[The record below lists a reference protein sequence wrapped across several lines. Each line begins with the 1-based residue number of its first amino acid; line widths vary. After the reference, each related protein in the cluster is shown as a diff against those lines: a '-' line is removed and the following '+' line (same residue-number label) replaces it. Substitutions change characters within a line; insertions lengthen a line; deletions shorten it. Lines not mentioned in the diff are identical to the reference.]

1 MRPVE
6 TNIVPIQYKTWVIG
20 GTVTLGNGCDS
31 YNGSRPRINFNG
43 TLPGQY
49 TLIRASTF
57 VSSSYGTLGP
67 GTNLLPYFNVVVSP
81 TGLAAGL
88 AVQSFSLDATGTE
101 AILVVRP
108 KST

>member
-20 GTVTLGNGCDS
+20 GTVLLGNGCDS
-31 YNGSRPRINFNG
+31 YNGSRPRINFNA

-49 TLIRASTF
+49 TLIRGQSFFSNTF
-57 VSSSYGTLGP
+57 GTLSP
-67 GTNLLPYFNVVVSP
+67 GTDLLPYFRVVLS
-81 TGLAAGL
+81 ASDL
-88 AVQSFSLDATGTE
+88 AVQSFTLDSTGRE